1 MLVGKLDGSF
11 SSRVEKSRLC
21 NLYIGRAIVAFRE
34 CIKSNLDLVVY
45 QRDCC
50 RRLENRKNCRNISVV
65 VHTIENNGEVSFS

>member
-1 MLVGKLDGSF
+1 MLDGSF

-50 RRLENRKNCRNISVV
+50 NRKNYRNISVV